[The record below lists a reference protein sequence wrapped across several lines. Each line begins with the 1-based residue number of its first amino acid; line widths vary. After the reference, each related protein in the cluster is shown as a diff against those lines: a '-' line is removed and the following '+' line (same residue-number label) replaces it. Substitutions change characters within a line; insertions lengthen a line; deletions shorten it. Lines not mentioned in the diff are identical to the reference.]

1 MQREVPRLSSI
12 PEQLSQQQFWEQI
25 GHLEHERIEFKQGTS
40 RLDEVIP
47 AMAMTDGGLIVLGV
61 ADDRSIRGCPLE
73 QGTLDRVTRASGSCG
88 VEVQLREVRVGSKR
102 LTLVAVPEVRGRIV
116 TTTDGRLL
124 RRVGGA
130 NQPLVSDALARFVR
144 ERVGHSA
151 ETDSVPF
158 VDLRRLDL
166 RLVNRAL
173 QADGRPSANRSALM
187 RALGDLGVTVTPAPP
202 AEAIATK
209 AAMLLFSPDPHHV
222 IAGAVVQAVR
232 REGIG
237 PGPGPTRARQ
247 EIVGP
252 IPKVVDAVIS
262 FINEQ
267 TTSHEA
273 IVGRHR
279 ERIAEYP
286 EAVLREALLNALAHR
301 DYGLEGATVDV
312 TIWDDRLEI
321 QSPGSLPGHI
331 TVDNMRHEH
340 YSRNRAIMR
349 VLKLLGLVEEYGDGV
364 DRMYREMDA
373 RLLEPPVFVAAP
385 SSVTVTLRN
394 RSLATVE
401 DQAWLALLGH
411 LELSALERRM
421 LILARHED
429 GVTPRRLRELLPGI
443 DVDLLLV
450 GAVTKGLLV
459 RVGERGGSR
468 YVLSDEIVMR
478 AGAGGVEAR
487 TRQRQHLL
495 EEMQRAGSLSTAEGA
510 TILDEDSAVVRD
522 LLNDLVRARLAVA
535 RGKTRA
541 RRYYP
546 G

>member
-1 MQREVPRLSSI
+1 M
-12 PEQLSQQQFWEQI
+12 
-25 GHLEHERIEFKQGTS
+25 
-40 RLDEVIP
+40 
-47 AMAMTDGGLIVLGV
+47 
-61 ADDRSIRGCPLE
+61 
-73 QGTLDRVTRASGSCG
+73 
-88 VEVQLREVRVGSKR
+88 
-102 LTLVAVPEVRGRIV
+102 

-144 ERVGHSA
+144 ERVLHSA
-151 ETDSVPF
+151 ESDAVPL
-158 VDLRRLDL
+158 VDLSGLDL

-173 QADGRPSANRSALM
+173 QADGRPPANRSTLM
-187 RALGDLGVTVTPAPP
+187 RALSDLGVAATPGPP
-202 AEAIATK
+202 AESMATK
-209 AAMLLFSPDPHHV
+209 AAVLVFSPDPQR
-222 IAGAVVQAVR
+222 IISGAVVQVVR
-232 REGIG
+232 REGIR
-237 PGPGPTRARQ
+237 PGPGPTRARE
-247 EIVGP
+247 EITGP
-252 IPKVVDAVIS
+252 IPKLLDDVIA
-262 FINEQ
+262 FIGEH

-273 IVGRHR
+273 VVGRHR
-279 ERIAEYP
+279 ERIPEYP
-286 EAVLREALLNALAHR
+286 ESVLREALLNALAHR

-312 TIWDDRLEI
+312 TIWDDRVEI
-321 QSPGSLPGHI
+321 QSPGGLPGHI

-340 YSRNRAIMR
+340 YSRNRGIMR
-349 VLKLLGLVEEYGDGV
+349 VLKLLGLVEEYGDGI

-373 RLLEPPVFVAAP
+373 RLLEPPVFVASP

-394 RSLATVE
+394 RSLVTVE

-411 LELSALERRM
+411 LELSAAERRM

-429 GVTPRRLRELLPGI
+429 GITPRRLRELLPEA
-443 DVDLLLV
+443 DADLLLG

-510 TILDEDSAVVRD
+510 AILDEDTSVVRN
-522 LLNDLVRARLAVA
+522 LLNDLVRARLAIA
-535 RGKTRA
+535 KGKTRA

-546 G
+546 FVMMMMMKGKR